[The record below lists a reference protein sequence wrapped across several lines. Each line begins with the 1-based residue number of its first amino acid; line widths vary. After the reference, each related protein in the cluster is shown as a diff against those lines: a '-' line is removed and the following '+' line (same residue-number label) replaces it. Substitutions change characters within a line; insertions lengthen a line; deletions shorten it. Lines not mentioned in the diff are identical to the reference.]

1 MTVTTT
7 YHWANEVHT
16 GIIATYES
24 TGQSIY
30 ISTADEDNGYY
41 REFIASGVEPDEYVP
56 PEPAPEKTTQ
66 EKVDQLLEDYGLT
79 REEMQ
84 AALAVKTE

>member
-1 MTVTTT
+1 MTTTT
-7 YHWANEVHT
+7 YRWSNEDHT
-16 GIIATYES
+16 GIIATYTS

-41 REFIASGVEPDEYVP
+41 REFIASGIEPDEYVP
-56 PEPAPEKTTQ
+56 PEPPTPETTEQ
-66 EKVDQLLEDYGLT
+66 KVDRLLSDYDLT

-84 AALAVKTE
+84 AALAVKTKK